1 MKNEIWSQ
9 LYQDSAQL
17 SKPAQA
23 RKLIPTDLQGELIT
37 TIRQVLNEFISRGNL
52 HLGMKT
58 YINHELRNDLSQK
71 MMDNPPANYPDL
83 KSWASAIFGKDKFGI
98 VLNSLEA
105 YSNDFAALAAR
116 LVKPLLEKAGLPLEG
131 LSFLFFMG
139 DYGFTPFGV
148 HKESVGEEGF
158 LFHLGPGTKQ
168 FYSWDDPEY
177 NAIAHNTQVFH
188 DFDEMLPKATCH
200 ELLPGDAMFV
210 PHQVYHIAN
219 TSEFSIS
226 FVMDYINPPADRFEN
241 ELAKLVSEENL
252 TVQDSFLPPL
262 HLNSPASEWSQ
273 MLNFQSI
280 QEKAATAFR
289 RKMLGY
295 ISNGGIQRPSLQVNK
310 SLPNGAF
317 SIAGQPIFPIQTD
330 EQSADKMLI
339 FARGHRI
346 EVNQHPELA
355 AIITGLNSGKSVSF
369 EMLKNQL
376 TPAWQLS
383 EIFALIDKLSR
394 IEAVS
399 LIPDNST
406 QEEL

>member
-1 MKNEIWSQ
+1 MNNEIWSQ

-23 RKLIPTDLQGELIT
+23 RKLIPTALQSEIIA

-58 YINHELRNDLSQK
+58 YVNHTLRNDLSQK
-71 MMDNPPANYPDL
+71 MMDKPPANYSDL
-83 KSWASAIFGKDKFGI
+83 ESWATAIFGEDKFGI
-98 VLNSLEA
+98 VLNNLEA
-105 YSNDFAALAAR
+105 YGNHFPELAAR
-116 LVKPLLEKAGLPLEG
+116 LVKPLLEKAGLPLQG

-148 HKESVGEEGF
+148 HKESVGEEGI

-168 FYSWDDPEY
+168 FYTWDDPEY

-200 ELLPGDAMFV
+200 ELQPGDAVFI

-226 FVMDYINPPADRFEN
+226 FVMDYINPPTDRFEN
-241 ELAKLVSEENL
+241 QLAKIVSEENL
-252 TVQDSFLPPL
+252 TVQDGYLPPL
-262 HLNSPASEWSQ
+262 NLSGPASEWSQ

-280 QEKAATAFR
+280 CQKAATAFR
-289 RKMLGY
+289 RKMLAH
-295 ISNGGIQRPSLQVNK
+295 ISNGGLQKPSLQVNK
-310 SLPNGAF
+310 PWPNGAF
-317 SIAGQPIFPIQTD
+317 SITGKPIFPIQTD
-330 EQSADKMLI
+330 VQSAEKILL

-346 EVNQHPELA
+346 EVGQHPGLT
-355 AIITGLNSGKSVSF
+355 AIISSLNAGKTISF
-369 EMLKNQL
+369 EVLQDKL
-376 TPAWQLS
+376 LPTWQLS
-383 EIFALIDKLSR
+383 EIFALTDKLSR

-399 LIPDNST
+399 LSSS
-406 QEEL
+406 